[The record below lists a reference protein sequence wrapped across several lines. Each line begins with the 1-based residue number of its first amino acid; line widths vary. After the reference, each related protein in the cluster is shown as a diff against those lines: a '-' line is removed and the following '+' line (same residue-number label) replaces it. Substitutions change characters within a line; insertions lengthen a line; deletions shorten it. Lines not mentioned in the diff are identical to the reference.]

1 MLAARIAET
10 CFFIGRSPFLPFGL
24 CGASSFCVPRDASI
38 LENFFHFV
46 QRWNSQEKLSFLC
59 TLHKSHPHSCK
70 IYAFLS
76 AFLAFHGKTTSFLI
90 YYKMKTTFIFENFLS
105 RALWCCKV
113 KRRSPVTFT
122 GKRLC
127 FGIRMLLLLK
137 KYKMSKWNISFT
149 QPVSIFCT
157 FAQKQAAFSGKKPLA
172 SVGISL
178 YNGRSEITFHF

>member
-59 TLHKSHPHSCK
+59 MLHKLNPHSSK

-105 RALWCCKV
+105 RAFWCCKI

-127 FGIRMLLLLK
+127 FGIRILLLLK
-137 KYKMSKWNISFT
+137 KYKMSKWNVLFT
-149 QPVSIFCT
+149 QSVSIFAHLHKNRPL
-157 FAQKQAAFSGKKPLA
+157 FPGKSLLQARVFPYIMEGTK
-172 SVGISL
+172 
-178 YNGRSEITFHF
+178 